1 MDIIAKLIVR
11 GFIQGVG
18 YRAYVKQLAYRLKI
32 RGNVKNLPDGGV
44 EIYCNAPNEVIY
56 NKFKEKLKEGSGE
69 VEEIEEY
76 FEGDKKFGMLPK
88 DWRGFNIL
96 RDETS
101 SIEETLDFVV
111 LGGREIINKIDNL
124 GNKIDNLGNKI
135 DNLGNKIDNL
145 GNKIDNLTSV
155 TTDNFNILD
164 TKYGLIS
171 QNMNKILEE
180 LIKEREETKKELI
193 KEREESRK
201 SIERLVE
208 AILKGKDKKI

>member
-145 GNKIDNLTSV
+145 TSV

>member
-135 DNLGNKIDNL
+135 DNL
-145 GNKIDNLTSV
+145 TSV